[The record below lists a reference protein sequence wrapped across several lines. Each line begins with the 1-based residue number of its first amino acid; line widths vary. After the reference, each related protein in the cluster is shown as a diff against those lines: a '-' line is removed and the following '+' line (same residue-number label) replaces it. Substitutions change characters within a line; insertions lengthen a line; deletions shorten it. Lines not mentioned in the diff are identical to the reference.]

1 MTIYHLLTYLAGIAS
16 GIGLVSLIDW
26 LAWRREP

>member
-1 MTIYHLLTYLAGIAS
+1 MTHLLAYLAGIAT

-26 LAWRREP
+26 LAWRRERP